1 MSVRIETDWT
11 YHGLR
16 CVRLENRWCEV
27 DVLAETGGR
36 VIRLIDKTA
45 DRNVLWENPRIR
57 PHTAPIFAS
66 FDDHWAGGWDDAFP
80 GGAPSKD
87 RYGEATPYMGELWT
101 ASWQWRVID
110 RDGPALELS
119 VQTPITPARY
129 TKVLRLRPDAPVL
142 DIDYRIEHVGTRPF
156 DYMWGIHP
164 ALAISPA
171 HRFDVPA
178 TQALVDDA
186 QGGGLGKVGDTYGW
200 PNLQLADGSIVD
212 VSRVQE
218 PTTGNLGLHYL
229 TGLRAG
235 WLACTDTSIHR
246 GFGLVFDREVFP
258 VVWLWMVYGAW
269 RGYYHAAL
277 EAWTSYPAALE
288 GAVAAGNAPVLEPGH
303 ERRTHIAAVLYG
315 GVDEV
320 GELREDGSVKGRLLA
335 DNEAS

>member
-1 MSVRIETDWT
+1 MSVRLDPHWT
-11 YHGLR
+11 YHGLPLIR
-16 CVRLENRWCEV
+16 IENARCEV
-27 DVLAETGGR
+27 DVLAQTGGR
-36 VIRLIDKTA
+36 ILRFIDKA
-45 DRNVLWENPRIR
+45 AHRNVLWENPRIF
-57 PHTAPIFAS
+57 PHPAPIFAS

-80 GGAPSKD
+80 GGAPSRD

-101 ASWQWRVID
+101 ASWQWRVVD

-119 VQTPITPARY
+119 VHTPITPARY
-129 TKVLRLRPDAPVL
+129 TKTLRLRPDEPVL

-164 ALAISPA
+164 ALAISPT

-178 TQALVDDA
+178 GEALVDDA
-186 QGGGLGKVGDTYGW
+186 QGGGLGRHGDTYTW
-200 PNLQLADGSIVD
+200 PTLPLADGSSVD
-212 VSRVQE
+212 VSRAQE
-218 PTTGNLGLHYL
+218 PNSGNLGLHYL

-246 GFGLVFDREVFP
+246 GFGLVFDPAVFP

-288 GAVAAGNAPVLEPGH
+288 DAVAAGRVPVLNPGE

-320 GELREDGSVKGRLLA
+320 AELRADGSVSGRLYQ
-335 DNEAS
+335 DDEAS